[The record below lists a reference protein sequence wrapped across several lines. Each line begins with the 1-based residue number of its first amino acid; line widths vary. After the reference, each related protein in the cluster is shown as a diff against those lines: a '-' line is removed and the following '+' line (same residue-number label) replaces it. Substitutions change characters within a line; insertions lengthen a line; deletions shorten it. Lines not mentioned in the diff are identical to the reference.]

1 MKAKI
6 ARWGNSLALRLPKTL
21 IAELGFSE
29 DSVVE
34 ITVVDGQLLVRSSA
48 QIPALEE
55 LVAGITPENR
65 HQETGWGQLREL
77 SFGR

>member
-21 IAELGFSE
+21 IEELGFGE
-29 DSVVE
+29 DTVVE
-34 ITVVDGQLLVRSSA
+34 FTVVDGQLLVRSSA
-48 QIPALEE
+48 QVPTLEE

-65 HQETGWGQLREL
+65 HQAMGWGPAQGAE
-77 SFGR
+77 FW

>member
-21 IAELGFSE
+21 IAELGLGE
-29 DSVVE
+29 DSIVE
-34 ITVVDGQLLVRSSA
+34 FAVVDGQLVVRPTA
-48 QIPALEE
+48 HVPTLEE

-65 HQETGWGQLREL
+65 HQEIDWGPAQGTE
-77 SFGR
+77 FW